1 MQFWFLKNKSLF
13 LKRAKRFACVK
24 CSCLIPGGGAVGI
37 SEGGEGV
44 SSVAAA
50 AGVSLAG
57 ALGSGGG
64 AVLGAGASLGG
75 ASPE

>member
-1 MQFWFLKNKSLF
+1 M
-13 LKRAKRFACVK
+13 
-24 CSCLIPGGGAVGI
+24 GI

-75 ASPE
+75 ASPEQINTNSIAKTFI